1 MPSGSTRLRGETLGI
16 SSPSRRMVEPGV
28 VSSSRVFAQ
37 TGPGF
42 WGGRMLDREG
52 HGPDA
57 EEAVIA
63 LADLIS
69 RPHEIE
75 EHQVA

>member
-1 MPSGSTRLRGETLGI
+1 
-16 SSPSRRMVEPGV
+16 
-28 VSSSRVFAQ
+28 
-37 TGPGF
+37 
-42 WGGRMLDREG
+42 MLDREG